1 MNLLVFGAEFFAN
14 LQKWNVIVALVLA
27 VAAFVLMLFANKIVA
42 KLFPDRNKEEL
53 LSASLKIKIVCAV
66 VAVCACLLAVLF

>member
-1 MNLLVFGAEFFAN
+1 
-14 LQKWNVIVALVLA
+14 
-27 VAAFVLMLFANKIVA
+27 MLFANKIVA

-53 LSASLKIKIVCAV
+53 LSASLKIKMVCAV